1 MPDVVVGTDGSVSAD
16 AAVRWAACDA
26 GLRGVPLTI
35 AHAAEPVLGTWLGV
49 PFPPK
54 VLEALERRGHEILR
68 RGEQLAVD
76 TTGRGLKVVTREV
89 SKPPVAA
96 LMEVSRDAELLVV
109 GAQGAGTMERALLAG
124 RPSHGYGAVTGALVG
139 SVSTAVVQAV
149 RTPVIVAR

>member
-1 MPDVVVGTDGSVSAD
+1 MPDVVVGTDGSASAD

-26 GLRGVPLTI
+26 ALRGVPLTI

-49 PFPPK
+49 PVPPK
-54 VLEALERRGHEILR
+54 VLETQKRRSHEIVR
-68 RGEQLAVD
+68 RAAQLAVD

-124 RPSHGYGAVTGALVG
+124 RPGHGYGAVTGALL
-139 SVSTAVVQAV
+139 
-149 RTPVIVAR
+149 AR